1 MKGRVSPRMNGRE
14 RIMDRLIKK
23 QWRMDG
29 RKNYF
34 YCRTM
39 MEYRMDIRGN
49 GKWMS
54 TVDQNGNMENKKKGM
69 RKVVG
74 GKY

>member
-1 MKGRVSPRMNGRE
+1 MEERFMDRLKREWRMNGRE

-54 TVDQNGNMENKKKGM
+54 TVD
-69 RKVVG
+69 
-74 GKY
+74 